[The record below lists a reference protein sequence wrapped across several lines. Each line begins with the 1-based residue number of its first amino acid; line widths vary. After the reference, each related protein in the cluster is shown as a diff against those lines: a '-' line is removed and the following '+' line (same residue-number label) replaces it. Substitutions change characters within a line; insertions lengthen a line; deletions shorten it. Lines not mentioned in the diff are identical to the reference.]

1 MSICDHIGIGA
12 ANAVSKQ
19 DLCVATGL
27 SEREVRRRIATERDK
42 GVPIVSSSHR
52 KGYYLASTDDD
63 YNILQREIM
72 SRATKLMRQYRSI
85 AKHRT
90 MEGQMQL

>member
-1 MSICDHIGIGA
+1 MSICDYIGIGA

-52 KGYYLASTDDD
+52 KGYYLAETQED
-63 YNILQREIM
+63 YNVLQREIM
-72 SRATKLMRQYRSI
+72 SRATKLMRQYRNI
-85 AKHRT
+85 EKCRILD
-90 MEGQMQL
+90 GQVQL

>member
-1 MSICDHIGIGA
+1 MSICDHIGIGSE
-12 ANAVSKQ
+12 NAVSKQ
-19 DLCVATGL
+19 QLCAMTGL
-27 SEREVRRRIATERDK
+27 KEREVRRRIAAERDK
-42 GVPIVSSSHR
+42 GVPIVSSSHS
-52 KGYYLASTDDD
+52 KGYYLASTEED

>member
-12 ANAVSKQ
+12 ENAVSKQ
-19 DLCVATGL
+19 QLCAMTGL
-27 SEREVRRRIATERDK
+27 KEREVRRRIAVERDK

-52 KGYYLASTDDD
+52 KGYYLASTEED
-63 YNILQREIM
+63 YNIIQREIM

-85 AKHRT
+85 AKQRT